1 MNGSHYYTD
10 TTSINSIELID
21 ISARATNMKISDPKK
36 QITQVV
42 YIWLILWS
50 HTFLSKILFI
60 NTINAFPRGQERK
73 CTTVMFGEKAVLF

>member
-36 QITQVV
+36 QIIQVV

-60 NTINAFPRGQERK
+60 NTINAFPRG
-73 CTTVMFGEKAVLF
+73 